1 MLRRSKNKTKDK
13 AAEPQAEASGSGSGS
28 GVVVAGDDADARELL
43 ARVMARAG
51 HGVEQVDA
59 PAAAL
64 DALTATPR
72 LALLALF
79 HGDGAV
85 VLAQDVRAAADP
97 GVATVPIVVV
107 ADDDPTAQAATVAG
121 ADGALTRPFH
131 ADELTGE
138 LDAVL
143 ARSPEERAENRDA
156 AALKAQD

>member
-13 AAEPQAEASGSGSGS
+13 AAEPQAEASGSGS

-97 GVATVPIVVV
+97 GVATLPIVVV

-143 ARSPEERAENRDA
+143 ARSPEERAASRDV
-156 AALKAQD
+156 AALKAED

>member
-1 MLRRSKNKTKDK
+1 MLRRSKNKTKDN

-59 PAAAL
+59 PAAAF

-79 HGDGAV
+79 HGDRAV
-85 VLAQDVRAAADP
+85 MLAQDVRAAADP
-97 GVATVPIVVV
+97 GVAAVPIVVV

-143 ARSPEERAENRDA
+143 ARSPEERAASRDV
-156 AALKAQD
+156 AALRAED